1 MQTDLAANSF
11 DLFECTLNGCRPGD
25 RSRNVDGEKDRVE
38 AAFAHAR
45 NVNAAVRVARAKIEF
60 GVEQTLRRVVVSVH
74 DNRAEMQVVSFL
86 GNGLRLWLNS
96 EQWQNPSKQT
106 TN

>member
-1 MQTDLAANSF
+1 MQTDLAANGF
-11 DLFECTLNGCRPGD
+11 NLFQRPLNRRRPG
-25 RSRNVDGEKDRVE
+25 NAPGYVDGEKDRVE

-45 NVNAAVRVARAKIEF
+45 NVNAAVRVARAEIKF
-60 GVEQTLRRVVVSVH
+60 GIEQTLRGVVVSVH
-74 DNRAEMQVVSFL
+74 DDRAEMQVVSFL